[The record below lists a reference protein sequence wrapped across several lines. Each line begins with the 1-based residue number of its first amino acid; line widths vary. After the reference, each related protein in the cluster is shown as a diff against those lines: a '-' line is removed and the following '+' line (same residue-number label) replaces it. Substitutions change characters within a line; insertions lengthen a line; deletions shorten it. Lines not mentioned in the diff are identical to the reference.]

1 MKSAAF
7 IVIFALLSFGENFGQ
22 TEGSTTYKLRVV
34 EDVTLESGSTN
45 FNYLQY
51 LITSFH
57 PGFPKK
63 RSLLRFQNV
72 PSGCKSVSSAT
83 MFLYYVYS
91 HKASYLSDAQVPFI
105 TRNIRAHRVLRPW
118 KESQATSTKRDSY
131 NNWQTQWL
139 GLDNTD
145 ATSSYTGQVTIKPS
159 TLRGFVQI
167 DVTSAAKA
175 WKSGVSNYGVVIWAT
190 NEDKPGRD
198 TRFASNAHKDS
209 SLHAYISL
217 TCENSCF
224 SGPSVGGDPKPPREF
239 AGVE

>member
-1 MKSAAF
+1 MLHWKEDQK
-7 IVIFALLSFGENFGQ
+7 I
-22 TEGSTTYKLRVV
+22 STAWNT
-34 EDVTLESGSTN
+34 
-45 FNYLQY
+45 Y

-72 PSGCKSVSSAT
+72 PSECKSVIHAT
-83 MFLYYVYS
+83 MYLYYVYS

-131 NNWQTQWL
+131 NYWQTQWL
-139 GLDNTD
+139 GLDNRD
-145 ATSSYTGQVTIKPS
+145 ATSSYTGQVTIEPS
-159 TLRGFVQI
+159 TPRGFVQI

-190 NEDKPGRD
+190 NEDQPGRD
-198 TRFASNAHKDS
+198 TRFASNAHRDS

-217 TCENSCF
+217 TCENRCF
-224 SGPSVGGDPKPPREF
+224 SGPRVGGDPKPPREF